1 MLWFYKDLMN
11 MILLSV
17 WWHLQHLKIKK
28 FGWNIMSKFAEHN
41 PIQPLK
47 KKIVFEV
54 LTDDNLTTTNKLS
67 KYYQVLTAYF
77 F

>member
-1 MLWFYKDLMN
+1 
-11 MILLSV
+11 
-17 WWHLQHLKIKK
+17 
-28 FGWNIMSKFAEHN
+28 MSKFAEHN

-77 F
+77 FECVYDLFLTLL

>member
-1 MLWFYKDLMN
+1 
-11 MILLSV
+11 
-17 WWHLQHLKIKK
+17 
-28 FGWNIMSKFAEHN
+28 MSKFAEHN

-77 F
+77 FECVYDLFLTLLWNNVVHYQ

>member
-1 MLWFYKDLMN
+1 
-11 MILLSV
+11 
-17 WWHLQHLKIKK
+17 
-28 FGWNIMSKFAEHN
+28 MSKFAEHN
-41 PIQPLK
+41 PIQPLKK

-77 F
+77 FLNVFMIYS